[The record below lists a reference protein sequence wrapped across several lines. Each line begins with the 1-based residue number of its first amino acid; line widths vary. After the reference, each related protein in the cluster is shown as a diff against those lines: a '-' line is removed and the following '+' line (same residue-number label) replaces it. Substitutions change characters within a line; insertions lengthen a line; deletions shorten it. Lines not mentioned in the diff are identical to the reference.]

1 MDQVQESELQE
12 GHMKVSARTS
22 GCSQTE
28 RGFTVPDSDRGLT
41 VPDLHTAPGRCVMI
55 VLAQPESGVNRTFD
69 GLFPVSVCVCV
80 RVFIR
85 VCGSA
90 GSDGKANQLQASV
103 FSCRLLGPHDL
114 QARPPDGCVAFYC
127 HAQIVGTA
135 KSNTSSCYPTT
146 TWLLLFDFAVNT
158 R

>member
-69 GLFPVSVCVCV
+69 GLFPGVMAKPTNFKRPFSPVDFSVLTTSKQG
-80 RVFIR
+80 RPMGAWPSI
-85 VCGSA
+85 A
-90 GSDGKANQLQASV
+90 ML
-103 FSCRLLGPHDL
+103 RLLALRNQTRAAATPRL
-114 QARPPDGCVAFYC
+114 RGCFYL
-127 HAQIVGTA
+127 I
-135 KSNTSSCYPTT
+135 SP
-146 TWLLLFDFAVNT
+146 
-158 R
+158 